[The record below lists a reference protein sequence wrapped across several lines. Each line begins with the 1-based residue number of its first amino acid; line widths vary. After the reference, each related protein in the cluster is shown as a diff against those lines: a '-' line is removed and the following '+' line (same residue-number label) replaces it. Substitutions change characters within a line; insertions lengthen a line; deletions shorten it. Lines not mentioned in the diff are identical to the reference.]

1 MILHSEK
8 LHDQYSTP
16 NMGMIKS
23 IIMVSVG
30 HVARMWERRGAYR
43 VVVRERNHLE
53 DLGLNGRIILKWI
66 LKTKLAPRTGFI
78 ELLWLRTGISSGL
91 L

>member
-16 NMGMIKS
+16 NIQMIKPR
-23 IIMVSVG
+23 IIVSVG

-43 VVVRERNHLE
+43 VLVRERNHLE
-53 DLGLNGRIILKWI
+53 DLGVDGRIILKWI
-66 LKTKLAPRTGFI
+66 LRT
-78 ELLWLRTGISSGL
+78 
-91 L
+91 